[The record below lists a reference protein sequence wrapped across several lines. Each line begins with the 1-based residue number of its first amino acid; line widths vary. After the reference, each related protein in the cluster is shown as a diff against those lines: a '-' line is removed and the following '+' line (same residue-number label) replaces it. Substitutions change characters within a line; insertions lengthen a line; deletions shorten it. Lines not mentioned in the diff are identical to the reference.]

1 MVNDLIKI
9 VLVDDEVRALNRLK
23 LLLSNFPETVVLAQF
38 EHADES
44 IEFIIKNEPDL
55 VFLDIEM
62 PGKSG
67 LEIAEDINKNLINS
81 KIVFI
86 TAHEHYAIKAIK
98 NNAFD
103 YLLKPVGID
112 ELKNCIER
120 YRSKH
125 HSNLSKRE
133 LEIIRAISEGL
144 NSREIG
150 EKLFISRHTVDTY
163 RRAILEKT
171 SCHNSAELIKYAVK
185 HDMI

>member
-1 MVNDLIKI
+1 MANDLIKV

-23 LLLSNFPETVVLAQF
+23 LLLSNFPETIVLNQF
-38 EHADES
+38 EHADEC

-67 LEIAEDINKNLINS
+67 LEIAEDINKNFIDS

-98 NNAFD
+98 NNVFD

-120 YRSKH
+120 YKSKH
-125 HSNLSKRE
+125 HNNLSKRE

-163 RRAILEKT
+163 RRTILEKT
-171 SCHNSAELIKYAVK
+171 SCHNAAELIKYAVK

>member
-23 LLLSNFPETVVLAQF
+23 LLLGNFPETLVLAQF
-38 EHADES
+38 EHANES

-67 LEIAEDINKNLINS
+67 LEIAEDINKSLINS

-86 TAHEHYAIKAIK
+86 TGHEHYAIKAIK

-103 YLLKPVGID
+103 YLLKPVSID

-163 RRAILEKT
+163 RRTILEKT
-171 SCHNSAELIKYAVK
+171 RCNNAAELIKYAVK